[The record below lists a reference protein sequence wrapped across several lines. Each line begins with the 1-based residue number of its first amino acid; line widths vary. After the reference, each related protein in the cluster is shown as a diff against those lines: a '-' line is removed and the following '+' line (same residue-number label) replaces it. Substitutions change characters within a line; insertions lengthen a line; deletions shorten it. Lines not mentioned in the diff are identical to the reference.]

1 MADNTRAGKAAA
13 KATHAPI
20 DLDTIKDDLGIPTG
34 DTSQDEW
41 LQRRIDGVWARME
54 AYTCRKL
61 CAPPAALSTI
71 GAS

>member
-1 MADNTRAGKAAA
+1 MAYDTNAGKAAA

-20 DLDTIKDDLGIPTG
+20 DLATIKDDFGIPAG

-54 AYTCRKL
+54 AYTCRK
-61 CAPPAALSTI
+61 PRPASLTI